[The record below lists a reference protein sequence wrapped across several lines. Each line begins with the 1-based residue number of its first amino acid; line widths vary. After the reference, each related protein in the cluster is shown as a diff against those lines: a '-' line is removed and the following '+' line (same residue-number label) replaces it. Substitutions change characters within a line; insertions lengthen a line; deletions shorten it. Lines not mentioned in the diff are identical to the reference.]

1 MPAAD
6 WIPAQSAGFCFW
18 VFIFLLLVGF
28 IWLWRSGISLR
39 GLSFGKREFSRCW
52 RQVEASAAPCGTC
65 PRLWPRSAL
74 PSPGLQQ
81 GLQWPLQGPNPA
93 LLGMIQ
99 LLWLWEPPGA
109 GISPL
114 SGSLCLYFG
123 VFKCYIFLFWLCTQG
138 IWRGFCLSVQER
150 ICKKSFPR

>member
-1 MPAAD
+1 M
-6 WIPAQSAGFCFW
+6 AGCPHKALGL
-18 VFIFLLLVGF
+18 VFLVFFFLLLVGF

-39 GLSFGKREFSRCW
+39 GLSFGKPEFLP
-52 RQVEASAAPCGTC
+52 VLEAGGGIRSPLRYLSAALAGFC
-65 PRLWPRSAL
+65 AVF

-123 VFKCYIFLFWLCTQG
+123 VFKCYIFLFWLCMQG
-138 IWRGFCLSVQER
+138 IWRGFA
-150 ICKKSFPR
+150 